1 MGTFPVSRLNK
12 ETWVDRYGVMSPVG
26 ELETAHISRIINLLE
41 KQSAQHH
48 ENYIVWLK
56 KRQKDTKD
64 KDQEKYAMYKGY
76 QSMAEESPASV
87 WIRKTVLY
95 KALKKELDRR
105 LTTKREV
112 DYIDEL
118 ANCVG
123 RLSDKSFEDLMVII
137 CDSFEVKDKQDF
149 IVAELKKKYEEM
161 LKELCE
167 ED

>member
-1 MGTFPVSRLNK
+1 MSTFPVSRLNK
-12 ETWVDRYGVMSPVG
+12 ETWVDRYGVASPVE
-26 ELETAHISRIINLLE
+26 ELETAHISRIMNLLE

-48 ENYIVWLK
+48 KNYLEWLQ

-64 KDQEKYAMYKGY
+64 KDSEKYAMYKGY
-76 QSMAEESPASV
+76 QALAEESPANV

-95 KALKKELDRR
+95 KALKKELDKR

-118 ANCVG
+118 ANCIE
-123 RLSDKSFEDLMVII
+123 RLSDQSFNDLLLIV
-137 CDSFEVKDKQDF
+137 CDSLDSVDKQNF
-149 IVAELKKKYEEM
+149 IVLELKKKYRDM
-161 LKELCE
+161 LKNLCE